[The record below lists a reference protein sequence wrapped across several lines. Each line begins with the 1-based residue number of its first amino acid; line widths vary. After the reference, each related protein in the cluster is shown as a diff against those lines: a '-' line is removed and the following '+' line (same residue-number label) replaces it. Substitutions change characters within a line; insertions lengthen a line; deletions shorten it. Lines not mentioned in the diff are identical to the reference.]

1 MSLARRLNL
10 LVIDD
15 SPTILAIVT
24 ETLQHHFG
32 DVLEVS
38 ALQDPRDAHEFLE
51 RHCCDILLVDVEMPG
66 ISGLEVLRAAK
77 ARNSWTQG
85 IIMTAH
91 STSDRLSVA
100 MDCGAC
106 DYLLKPIATHQLIET
121 VAECT
126 KRVTRWQDAL
136 RGTLR
141 ASLA

>member
-1 MSLARRLNL
+1 MSLSRRLNL

-24 ETLQHHFG
+24 ETLQSHFG

-38 ALQDPRDAHEFLE
+38 ALQDPRDARAFLE
-51 RHCCDILLVDVEMPG
+51 RNCCDILLVDVEMPS
-66 ISGLEVLRAAK
+66 ISGLEVLRDAK
-77 ARNSWTQG
+77 TRNAWTQG
-85 IIMTAH
+85 IVMTAH
-91 STSDRLSVA
+91 STCDRLSTA

-106 DYLLKPIATHQLIET
+106 DYLLKPIAKHQLIESI
-121 VAECT
+121 AECT
-126 KRVTRWQDAL
+126 KRVTRWQSAL

>member
-1 MSLARRLNL
+1 MSSPRRLNL

-24 ETLQHHFG
+24 ETLQNHFG
-32 DVLEVS
+32 DVLEIS
-38 ALQDPRDAHEFLE
+38 ALQDPRAARGFLE
-51 RHCCDILLVDVEMPG
+51 RCCCDILLVDVEMPG
-66 ISGLEVLRAAK
+66 KSGLDVLRETK
-77 ARNSWTQG
+77 ARNVWTQG

-91 STSDRLSVA
+91 STCDRLSSA

-106 DYLLKPIATHQLIET
+106 DYLLKPIQPDHLIEV

-126 KRVTRWQDAL
+126 KRVTRWHRAL

-141 ASLA
+141 AATV